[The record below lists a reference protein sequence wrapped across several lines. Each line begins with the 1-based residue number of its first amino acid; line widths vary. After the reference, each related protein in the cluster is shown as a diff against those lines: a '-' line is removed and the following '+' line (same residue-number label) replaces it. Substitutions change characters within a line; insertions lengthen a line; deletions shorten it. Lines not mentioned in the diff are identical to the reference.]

1 MSLLEVRNLD
11 VRFDTP
17 DGEVHAV
24 RDLSFDLDQGET
36 LGVVGESGSGKSQT
50 VLSLMGLLA
59 DNGRATGTASFNGE
73 DLLGLSSGE
82 LRRIRGRRISMIF
95 QDPMTSLNPYLTV
108 AQQMTEVVREH
119 DGATRKAA
127 RKRCLEMLEAVKIP
141 DAESRLDCYPHELS
155 GGMRQ
160 RVMIAASLLLDPQVL
175 VADEPTTALDVT
187 VQAQIL
193 ELMRDLNRRLGTAIV
208 LITHDL
214 GVIAGLCE
222 RVLVMHDGES
232 KEQGNVRD
240 VFYRP
245 RHPYTQA
252 LLQAVPRLDAE
263 RAERLAP
270 AANDD
275 SAPSTETAFGDF
287 APDVLTPG
295 VPASPSAAAPDDSAP
310 GVPAPLATAVP
321 GDPTATAATAP
332 RPDSSLL
339 SVDDLKVHFPVR
351 TGGWLGR
358 KQPLRAVDGVD
369 LELRPGETLGIVG
382 ESGCGKSTL
391 ARAILRLVP
400 PTAGSV
406 WLLGQSVGDLNK
418 RALREMRRDAQVI
431 FQDPLASLNPRMTVG
446 NIVSEPLWTHFPEL
460 GAEEVRVQ
468 VADVLRRVGLSG
480 RELNRYPH
488 EFSGGQCQRIG
499 IARALVLKPKVII
512 CDEPVSALDVSI
524 QAQIINLLMDLQA
537 EFGLA
542 LIFIAHDLA
551 VVRHISH
558 RIMVMYL
565 GQIMEVASRQALYE
579 TPRHPYTRA
588 LISAVPIPDPDKERA
603 RDRELLPGDLPSPID
618 PPSGC
623 RFRTRCRFAEERC
636 RTEAPQLRSLGG
648 SLVACHRA
656 GEAALG

>member
-1 MSLLEVRNLD
+1 MSLLEVRHLD
-11 VRFDTP
+11 VRFSTP

-24 RDLSFDLDQGET
+24 RDLSFDLEAGET
-36 LGVVGESGSGKSQT
+36 LGIVGESGSGKSQS

-59 DNGRATGTASFNGE
+59 DNGRASGRALFDDR
-73 DLLGLSSGE
+73 DLLKLSAGE
-82 LRRIRGRRISMIF
+82 LRTVRGRRISMIF

-108 AQQMTEVVREH
+108 AQQMVEVVREH
-119 DGATRKAA
+119 EKTSRRVA
-127 RKRCLEMLEAVKIP
+127 RTRCLEMLRAVKIP
-141 DAESRLDCYPHELS
+141 EAQARLDCYPHELS

-160 RVMIAASLLLDPQVL
+160 RVMIAASLLLDPQIL
-175 VADEPTTALDVT
+175 IADEPTTALDVT

-193 ELMRDLNRRLGTAIV
+193 EIMRDLNRRLGTAIV

-222 RVLVMHDGES
+222 RVLVMHEGEL
-232 KEQGNVRD
+232 KERGRVRD
-240 VFYRP
+240 IFYRP
-245 RHPYTQA
+245 GHPYTKA
-252 LLQAVPRLDAE
+252 LLKAVPRLDAE
-263 RAERLAP
+263 RVERMASTK
-270 AANDD
+270 D
-275 SAPSTETAFGDF
+275 APSLG
-287 APDVLTPG
+287 G
-295 VPASPSAAAPDDSAP
+295 GSRAS
-310 GVPAPLATAVP
+310 GNPAPE
-321 GDPTATAATAP
+321 AA
-332 RPDSSLL
+332 LL
-339 SVDDLKVHFPVR
+339 SVDGLKVHFPVR
-351 TGGWLGR
+351 TGGRLGEKR
-358 KQPLRAVDGVD
+358 SLRAVDGVD
-369 LELRPGETLGIVG
+369 LALRAGETLGVVG

-391 ARAILRLVP
+391 ARAILKLVP
-400 PTAGSV
+400 PTAGRV
-406 WLLGQSVGDLNK
+406 CLLGRNLGELDK
-418 RALREMRRDAQVI
+418 RSLRDMRRDAQII

-460 GAEEVRVQ
+460 DADTVRARVT
-468 VADVLRRVGLSG
+468 DVLKRVGLSG

-499 IARALVLKPKVII
+499 IARALVLKPKLIV

-565 GQIMEVASRQALYE
+565 GNIMEVASRRALYE
-579 TPRHPYTRA
+579 TPHHPYTRA

-603 RDRELLPGDLPSPID
+603 RERLLLSGDLPSPIE

-636 RTEAPQLRSLGG
+636 RVEVPELRSMAG
-648 SLVACHRA
+648 SWVACHRA

>member
-1 MSLLEVRNLD
+1 MSLLEVRNLH
-11 VRFDTP
+11 VRFDTA

-24 RDLSFDLDQGET
+24 RNLSFELDRGET

-50 VLSLMGLLA
+50 VLSLIGLLA
-59 DNGRATGTASFNGE
+59 DNGRASGSAMFDGQDLFN
-73 DLLGLSSGE
+73 LSPGA
-82 LRRIRGRRISMIF
+82 LRSIRGRRISMIF

-108 AQQMTEVVREH
+108 AEQMVQVVREH
-119 DGATRKAA
+119 DRMTRRAA
-127 RKRCLEMLEAVKIP
+127 RDRCLEMLEAVKIP
-141 DAESRLDCYPHELS
+141 DAAERLDCYPHELS

-160 RVMIAASLLLDPQVL
+160 RVMIAASLLLDPQIL

-193 ELMRDLNRRLGTAIV
+193 ELMKDLNRRLGTAII

-222 RVLVMHDGES
+222 RVIVMHDGEL
-232 KEQGNVRD
+232 KEQGSVRE

-245 RHPYTQA
+245 RHAYTKA
-252 LLQAVPRLDAE
+252 LLKAVPRLDAE
-263 RAERLAP
+263 QVERLAP
-270 AANDD
+270 AA
-275 SAPSTETAFGDF
+275 
-287 APDVLTPG
+287 
-295 VPASPSAAAPDDSAP
+295 
-310 GVPAPLATAVP
+310 
-321 GDPTATAATAP
+321 
-332 RPDSSLL
+332 DSSLL
-339 SVDDLKVHFPVR
+339 SVDGLKVHFPVR
-351 TGGWLGR
+351 TGGWLGEKR
-358 KQPLRAVDGVD
+358 PLRAVDGVNLD
-369 LELRPGETLGIVG
+369 LRSGETLGIVG

-400 PTAGSV
+400 TTAGNV
-406 WLLGQSVGDLNK
+406 CLLGQSMGDLDK

-446 NIVSEPLWTHFPEL
+446 NIVSEPLRTHFPEL
-460 GAEEVRVQ
+460 GADEVRTR

-524 QAQIINLLMDLQA
+524 QAQIVNLLMDLQA

-565 GQIMEVASRQALYE
+565 GRIMEVASRKALYE
-579 TPRHPYTRA
+579 TPHHPYTRA
-588 LISAVPIPDPDKERA
+588 LISAVPIPDPDKERD
-603 RDRELLPGDLPSPID
+603 RDRELLPGDLPSPVD

-623 RFRTRCRFAEERC
+623 RFRTRCRFAQDRC
-636 RTEAPQLRSLGG
+636 RTEAPQLRQLTD

-656 GEAALG
+656 GEAVLV

>member
-17 DGEVHAV
+17 DGDVHAV
-24 RDLSFDLDQGET
+24 RDLSFDLDRGET

-59 DNGRATGTASFNGE
+59 DNGRATGTATFDGE
-73 DLLGLSSGE
+73 DLLGLSAGA

-119 DGATRKAA
+119 DGTTRKAA
-127 RKRCLEMLEAVKIP
+127 RERCLEMLEAVKIP

-160 RVMIAASLLLDPQVL
+160 RVMIAASLLLDPQIL

-245 RHPYTQA
+245 RHPYTKS

-270 AANDD
+270 AENDD
-275 SAPSTETAFGDF
+275 SAQSTAAALGDS
-287 APDVLTPG
+287 APDDLAPG
-295 VPASPSAAAPDDSAP
+295 VPAPPAAARPGHSAP
-310 GVPAPLATAVP
+310 GVPAPLATAAHGGP
-321 GDPTATAATAP
+321 AP
-332 RPDSSLL
+332 PAGMAPPPDSPLL

-351 TGGWLGR
+351 TGGWMGR

-400 PTAGSV
+400 LTAGSV
-406 WLLGQSVGDLNK
+406 WLLGQSVGGLDK

-460 GAEEVRVQ
+460 GAADVRSQ

-618 PPSGC
+618 PPTGC

-636 RTEAPQLRSLGG
+636 RTEAPELRPLGG

>member
-24 RDLSFDLDQGET
+24 RNLSFDLDQGET

-59 DNGRATGTASFNGE
+59 DNGSASGTAHFDGQ
-73 DLLGLSSGE
+73 DLLKLSPGA
-82 LRRIRGRRISMIF
+82 LRRVRGRRISMIF
-95 QDPMTSLNPYLTV
+95 QDPMTSLNPYLTI
-108 AQQMTEVVREH
+108 AEQMVQVVREH
-119 DGATRKAA
+119 DKATRKAA
-127 RKRCLEMLEAVKIP
+127 RDRCLAMLEAVRIS
-141 DAESRLDCYPHELS
+141 DAPARLDCYPHELS

-160 RVMIAASLLLDPQVL
+160 RVMIAASLLLDPQIL

-193 ELMRDLNRRLGTAIV
+193 DLMRDLNHRLGTAIV

-222 RVLVMHDGES
+222 RVLVMHQGES
-232 KEQGNVRD
+232 KEQGHVRD

-245 RHPYTQA
+245 RHPYTKA
-252 LLQAVPRLDAE
+252 LLKAVPRLDAE

-270 AANDD
+270 ATG
-275 SAPSTETAFGDF
+275 APGSRTA
-287 APDVLTPG
+287 APGSRVAAT
-295 VPASPSAAAPDDSAP
+295 PASPRA
-310 GVPAPLATAVP
+310 
-321 GDPTATAATAP
+321 
-332 RPDSSLL
+332 DSSLL
-339 SVDDLKVHFPVR
+339 RVDGLKVHFPIR

-358 KQPLRAVDGVD
+358 TRPLRAVDGVD
-369 LELRPGETLGIVG
+369 LELHPGETLGVVG

-400 PTAGSV
+400 TTAGNV
-406 WLLGQSVGDLNK
+406 CLLGQSMGELDK

-460 GAEEVRVQ
+460 DAAAVRGR

-565 GQIMEVASRQALYE
+565 GQIMEVASRRALYE
-579 TPRHPYTRA
+579 TPHHPYTRA

-603 RDRELLPGDLPSPID
+603 RDRELLSGDLPSPID

-623 RFRTRCRFAEERC
+623 RFRTRCRFAAERC
-636 RTEAPQLRSLGG
+636 RMEVPELRQLEG

>member
-17 DGEVHAV
+17 DGDVHAV
-24 RDLSFDLDQGET
+24 RDLSFDLDRGET

-59 DNGRATGTASFNGE
+59 DNGRASGTAFFDRE
-73 DLLGLSSGE
+73 DLLGLSAGA
-82 LRRIRGRRISMIF
+82 LRRVRGRRISMIF

-119 DGATRKAA
+119 DGTTRKAA
-127 RKRCLEMLEAVKIP
+127 RERCLEMLEAVKIP

-160 RVMIAASLLLDPQVL
+160 RVMIAASLLLDPQIL

-275 SAPSTETAFGDF
+275 SAQST
-287 APDVLTPG
+287 
-295 VPASPSAAAPDDSAP
+295 AAALGDSALNDLAP
-310 GVPAPLATAVP
+310 GVPAPPA
-321 GDPTATAATAP
+321 GMAP
-332 RPDSSLL
+332 PPDSSLL

-358 KQPLRAVDGVD
+358 TQPLRAVDGVD

-406 WLLGQSVGDLNK
+406 WLLGQSVGDLDK

-460 GAEEVRVQ
+460 GAEEVRSQ

-537 EFGLA
+537 DFGLA

-636 RTEAPQLRSLGG
+636 RSEAPELRPLGG

-656 GEAALG
+656 GESALG